1 MKKQV
6 NYKSVN
12 NTKIDINSL
21 YNELREALA
30 TRNSLEEKQRNLWS
44 IIKRSKKDLN
54 FEMNK
59 IDIKI
64 GENTHKIN
72 MIISKLSHYNKTHKA
87 MSMAKDYL
95 NKEILIGTN
104 LGGLLDTALKMD
116 KLSLTELADNLK
128 ETSLK
133 SVVNIKDLKIVEKE
147 VTDGI

>member
-1 MKKQV
+1 MKYLVITVHGKYASGV
-6 NYKSVN
+6 KSALELIIGPKENVFAFDFL
-12 NTKIDINSL
+12 KEESEEEFSL
-21 YNELREALA
+21 
-30 TRNSLEEKQRNLWS
+30 KF
-44 IIKRSKKDLN
+44 KDLDKN
-54 FEMNK
+54 NEYLFACDLMGGTPYK
-59 IDIKI
+59 VVSRLD
-64 GENTHKIN
+64 
-72 MIISKLSHYNKTHKA
+72 
-87 MSMAKDYL
+87 L

>member
-1 MKKQV
+1 MKYLV
-6 NYKSVN
+6 ITGHGNYASGVKSALELIIGPKENVFAFDFLKEESEEEFA
-12 NTKIDINSL
+12 TKF
-21 YNELREALA
+21 
-30 TRNSLEEKQRNLWS
+30 
-44 IIKRSKKDLN
+44 KDLDKN
-54 FEMNK
+54 NEYLFACDLMGGTPYK
-59 IDIKI
+59 VVSRLD
-64 GENTHKIN
+64 
-72 MIISKLSHYNKTHKA
+72 
-87 MSMAKDYL
+87 L